1 MSSKFLTS
9 IFDASVQLSS
19 LQRYSMTKLVNPESV
34 LEHQGSVA
42 MMGVMLGIKLNSFG
56 EDFDIGLIAL
66 KSSLHDIDEIGTGD
80 IPRPTKYAKD
90 SITKD
95 LNNLAKASVLN
106 IFDSIEIQDAY
117 DIWLFSK
124 FGKNGKVVSLCDG
137 LAVLCKVWQETCLF
151 GNKVII
157 GHAGPVQEMIDS
169 KFSDMIKECKTED
182 GIMFIGSLMVEANSI
197 IESINSGKA

>member
-56 EDFDIGLIAL
+56 EDFDIGMIAL

-90 SITKD
+90 SITQD
-95 LNNLAKASVLN
+95 LNNLAKASVHN
-106 IFDSIEIQDAY
+106 IFNSIGIEDAY
-117 DIWLFSK
+117 DIWETSK
-124 FGKNGKVVSLCDG
+124 EGRNGQIVSLCDG
-137 LAVLCKVWQETCLF
+137 LAVLCKVHQEACLF

-157 GHAGPVQEMIDS
+157 GHAGPIKTMLSNKFEDTLEACETSDGIDFISSLRAESMNTIEMINT
-169 KFSDMIKECKTED
+169 K
-182 GIMFIGSLMVEANSI
+182 
-197 IESINSGKA
+197 

>member
-1 MSSKFLTS
+1 MSGKVLTS

-56 EDFDIGLIAL
+56 EDFDIGMIAL

-90 SITKD
+90 SITQD
-95 LNNLAKASVLN
+95 LNNLAKESVLD
-106 IFDSIEIQDAY
+106 IFDSIGIEDAY
-117 DIWLFSK
+117 DIWDTSK
-124 FGKNGKVVSLCDG
+124 AGRNGKIVGLCDG

-157 GHAGPVQEMIDS
+157 GHAGPVQEMLEK
-169 KFSDMIKECKTED
+169 KFSDVIAECKTEE
-182 GIMFIGSLMVEANSI
+182 GTVFIASLMVEANLI
-197 IESINSGKA
+197 IESINSDKA